1 MEYWVIWL
9 VYEFM
14 IGGMDMETYSKETN
28 MEKAYQSYYGRDFT
42 FHLFHEKDTT
52 NIGLAS
58 SYVYPPANK
67 QELKE
72 LAEFILQHLENTQ

>member
-1 MEYWVIWL
+1 
-9 VYEFM
+9 
-14 IGGMDMETYSKETN
+14 

-58 SYVYPPANK
+58 SYVYPPVNK

-72 LAEFILQHLENTQ
+72 LAEFILKYLGSTDE